1 MSLVTV
7 TPTSDGAEARPD
19 MTDAALET
27 VAATAVPVSVGRGGV
42 ARGRVR
48 RTAMLVLAF
57 VLLCGGWEFYKLVG
71 SDDGSRILGAR
82 VLPRADDASM
92 PHVFDIAR
100 RFARPEQS
108 VPGSRSVAR
117 VVLTACWFTFRLAL
131 AGCVLGAVVG
141 LLLAILMAQFRIA
154 ERGLLPY
161 VVLSQTVP
169 LVALAPLVVG
179 WGGRLHIGGVAWQ
192 PWMSVS
198 VIASYLAFF
207 PVAVGALRGLQSPT
221 EASLELMRSYAA
233 SWGQTLWRLRLPA
246 AVPYLVPALRLAG
259 ASSVVG
265 AIVAE
270 ISTGTRGGVG
280 RLIIQYAQQATG
292 DPAKVYTA
300 IIGAAVLGLVVA
312 GLVSLL
318 DLALRAH
325 QPRRVAAA

>member
-1 MSLVTV
+1 
-7 TPTSDGAEARPD
+7 

-27 VAATAVPVSVGRGGV
+27 IAATAAPAVPSRGGAWA
-42 ARGRVR
+42 ARIR
-48 RTAMLVLAF
+48 RTAMLLLAF
-57 VLLCGGWEFYKLVG
+57 ALACLAWEGYKAVG
-71 SDDGSRILGAR
+71 SDEGTTVFGLR

-92 PHVFDIAR
+92 PHVIDVAR
-100 RFARPEQS
+100 RFTEPEQS
-108 VPGSRSVAR
+108 LAGSRSVAE
-117 VVLTACWFTFRLAL
+117 VVLSAGWFTFRLAV

-141 LLLAILMAQFRIA
+141 LVLAVFMQRFRLV

-179 WGGRLHIGGVAWQ
+179 WGGRLHIGTVAWQ

-207 PVAVGALRGLQSPT
+207 PVAVGALRGLQSPS
-221 EASLELMRSYAA
+221 EASVELMCSYAA
-233 SWGQTLWRLRLPA
+233 SWLQTLWRLRLPA
-246 AVPYLVPALRLAG
+246 AVPFLVPALRLAA

-270 ISTGTRGGVG
+270 ISTGTRGGIG
-280 RLIIQYAQQATG
+280 RLIIEYAQQATG

-300 IIGAAVLGLVVA
+300 IVGAAVLGLVVA
-312 GLVSLL
+312 GLVTLV
-318 DLALRAH
+318 DLALRPH
-325 QPRRVAAA
+325 RPREVAAA